1 MYVITGVPGVGKT
14 TLSRMLAE
22 LTGGVHV
29 DLSELA
35 ERRGIISGYDES
47 RGTSIVDLELMR
59 KELAVLLEGGEGPL
73 ILDGHF
79 APEVVPPGAVSLA
92 LVLRRAPWI
101 LRGELAARGF
111 PEEKVRENVE
121 AELLDVCLVDAI
133 DSLGRERV
141 CEVDTTGKTPGE
153 VLDEA
158 VSIIQGGRPCR
169 RGLVDWLG
177 RDESRGLLGA

>member
-1 MYVITGVPGVGKT
+1 VPGVGKT
-14 TLSRMLAE
+14 TLSCMLAE

-59 KELAVLLEGGEGPL
+59 KELAILLEGGEGPL

-79 APEVVPPGAVSLA
+79 APEVVPPEAVFLA

-121 AELLDVCLVDAI
+121 AELLDVCLVDAV

-177 RDESRGLLGA
+177 CDESRGLLGA